1 VRKEASVETRTVDAR
16 TLPDGALNLTLFRK
30 LNSTSENYRLGIRTN
45 TARVA
50 CRVPLVVTGS
60 PNTVLTARVES
71 SNRHTGPP
79 AYTLTFSALPL
90 LDNITHSLA
99 GLLLAD
105 AIVRRHQRRNVAA
118 TDAQHWLPLSRTA
131 AIIGVVGANLPDID
145 VPWGMLLQRVGVY
158 DEILTLLHHR
168 GYTHTF
174 FAAIIGVP
182 LLWLAGQW
190 ILRRQMQRRTA
201 TASAIVGARSALLM
215 VATVAI
221 LSHLLLDFTN
231 DYGVHPLSPFSN
243 LWFYGD
249 SVFIIEPWL
258 WIAAVP
264 ALIRSVTRRAAQ
276 AALATILAIGIALC
290 WVVPIVS
297 HVPAIIATVSA
308 LSLFFALR
316 KVPTQRASTFG
327 IALWVAVTC
336 SFALGSRAVSRN
348 VRHASASQ
356 PPVTTQSDSAFRTV
370 DVIVSPTPANPV
382 CARVISVDLD
392 KSHYRLTTAWASAM
406 PSLVSAGWCARAV
419 GADTLSRGAAH
430 LRMNRTSNHRST
442 DAIAWSWTWSAP
454 RAELNALQRNNCHVA
469 AWLRFVRA
477 PFWMQVGEDSI
488 LVGDLRYDREPAA
501 RVARYTLPIHVSEC
515 PPAVPPWLQPRSDI
529 LTVD

>member
-1 VRKEASVETRTVDAR
+1 MGQDQRERPDRSV
-16 TLPDGALNLTLFRK
+16 P
-30 LNSTSENYRLGIRTN
+30 
-45 TARVA
+45 
-50 CRVPLVVTGS
+50 S
-60 PNTVLTARVES
+60 PSPALTAGVECG
-71 SNRHTGPP
+71 NRRIDAHQPS
-79 AYTLTFSALPL
+79 FSFNALPF

-99 GLLLAD
+99 GLLLAE

-168 GYTHTF
+168 GYTHTLL
-174 FAAIIGVP
+174 AAMMAVP
-182 LLWLAGQW
+182 LLWLAAQW

-201 TASAIVGARSALLM
+201 TATTIAGVPGVLLII
-215 VATVAI
+215 ATIAI

-243 LWFYGD
+243 MWFYGD

-264 ALIRSVTRRAAQ
+264 ALIRSVTSRAAQ

-297 HVPAIIATVSA
+297 HLPAIIATIGAISA
-308 LSLFFALR
+308 LVVWRRIS
-316 KVPTQRASTFG
+316 THTASTFG

-336 SFALGSRAVSRN
+336 TFALGSRAVSRN

-382 CARVISVDLD
+382 CARVISVDLN
-392 KSHYRLTTAWASAM
+392 KTHYRLTTAWASAM
-406 PSLVSAGWCARAV
+406 PSVVSAGWCARAV

-430 LRMNRTSNHRST
+430 LRMNRASNHRSS
-442 DAIAWSWTWSAP
+442 DAIAWGWTWSAQ
-454 RAELNALQRNNCHVA
+454 RAELSTLQRNNCHVA

-477 PFWMQVGEDSI
+477 PFWMQVGADSI

-529 LTVD
+529 LTIN